1 MNRLKITIV
10 GKKNGQPAIKWTG
23 VALAY
28 LVIVVIMS
36 LTLLTLHGLSKVA
49 LGYSLFTINGWVNLS
64 VFLCVL
70 TVPLLG
76 IWVRIGL
83 STPLDKLPNLD

>member
-1 MNRLKITIV
+1 MKPLKITIE

-28 LVIVVIMS
+28 LAIVVIMG

-49 LGYSLFTINGWVNLS
+49 LGYSLLTINGWVNFS

-70 TVPLLG
+70 AAPLLG

-83 STPLDKLPNLD
+83 STPLDELPNLD